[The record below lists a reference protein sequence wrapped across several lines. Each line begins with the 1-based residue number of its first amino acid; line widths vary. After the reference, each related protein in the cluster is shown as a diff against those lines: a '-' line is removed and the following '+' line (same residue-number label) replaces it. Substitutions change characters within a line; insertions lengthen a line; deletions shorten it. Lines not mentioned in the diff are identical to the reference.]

1 MAVFPIQTFETAE
14 PFFLVRFTGREYPLA
29 GPVGGADQ
37 PVAKSVL
44 LWEPQHF
51 REIEEEG
58 RRDND
63 EATATLKAELSFQN
77 DGQWIVLPTADDLVR
92 MQYNT
97 GYLLCM
103 SFVKGEIPSSED
115 VGRLLSQPSNLTAII
130 HQTTHLFLRDCKRD
144 WWMNILAVSADEF
157 ALVLEKEASK
167 HLGRPATVCYGP
179 VKYYDI
185 QHPPVHREYSCGRLR
200 EQGILYYFDK
210 EKSYGQEQEYRFVVT
225 IDGERQNRAPK
236 VEISMSPALRACFLG
251 AVAVRSS

>member
-1 MAVFPIQTFETAE
+1 MRTVAVLPIHTFETDE
-14 PFFLVRFTGREYPLA
+14 PFSLVRFTGREYPLA
-29 GPVGGADQ
+29 GPVRGADQ
-37 PVAKSVL
+37 AVAKSLL

-63 EATATLKAELSFQN
+63 EATAILEAELSFQN

-103 SFVKGEIPSSED
+103 SYVNGEIPSSED
-115 VGRLLSQPSNLTAII
+115 FGRLLSQPSNLTAII
-130 HQTTHLFLRDCKRD
+130 HQTAHLFLRDCRRD

-167 HLGRPATVCYGP
+167 HLRRPVTVCYGP
-179 VKYYDI
+179 VQYYDTS
-185 QHPPVHREYSCGRLR
+185 HPPVHREYSCGHLR
-200 EQGILYYFDK
+200 E
-210 EKSYGQEQEYRFVVT
+210 
-225 IDGERQNRAPK
+225 
-236 VEISMSPALRACFLG
+236 
-251 AVAVRSS
+251 